1 MRMAQKSHGRG
12 GLNPVFT
19 ANVSIAVIFMR
30 VAPAAGQAGSDS
42 ACRSAPACT
51 R

>member
-1 MRMAQKSHGRG
+1 MAQNSHGRG

-19 ANVSIAVIFMR
+19 ANVSIAVIFMASR
-30 VAPAAGQAGSDS
+30 WPRARPGSDS